1 LENSEYAGK
10 VEWFLQGTLYPD
22 VIESISFKGPSA
34 TIKSHHNL
42 SLPDHMVNGQGLKLI
57 EPLRECF
64 KHEVREMGRQLGIH
78 EDLLMRHPFPGPGI
92 AIRVLGEVTPE
103 HVAIARKAG
112 MSNMARPCFRQQ
124 ALTICYKRTN
134 DI

>member
-1 LENSEYAGK
+1 
-10 VEWFLQGTLYPD
+10 
-22 VIESISFKGPSA
+22 
-34 TIKSHHNL
+34 
-42 SLPDHMVNGQGLKLI
+42 MVNGQGLKLI

-103 HVAIARKAG
+103 HVAIARKADHIYISMIKEAG
-112 MSNMARPCFRQQ
+112 
-124 ALTICYKRTN
+124 IYN
-134 DI
+134 DISQAYAALDTSKAVGVMGDKRVYDYIIILRENLPFFLL